1 MKYIA
6 LFVAAAGLFS
16 ACNSDLEKIQILP
29 DDQWVAPVLKDLA
42 KSEIDIS
49 SELLKEY
56 EKIEDDEAKKEY
68 NYLIEW
74 EHAFFGE
81 KIPFSYRLSFTY
93 NDDEKSVLT
102 GVIKNIAE
110 LTPKQIESALK
121 DLKVPANEFVDI
133 KIRVSAQV
141 GSTGKILY
149 SDYATANM
157 KYFAEVAPVIKKP
170 AVSEVD
176 INTENGSE
184 KFVVEWEDAFLGENV
199 VCNYALS
206 LTYGNKE
213 EVVLADCTETV
224 AELTYDELQDALETL
239 EVPAN
244 KLTEIKLRV
253 GAKKEDADK
262 YSVYSEYATVKMQYF
277 AEVAPVIKKLAVSEI
292 EITSENGSER
302 FVVEWEDAFF
312 GKDITCTYALSLT
325 YDNKEEVVL
334 TDCTETVAELTY
346 DEVKTTLTTL
356 EVPANEVVE
365 IQISVSAYDGATDR
379 CLLSDYA
386 TAKMSYVEPT
396 EATPENPEGGETPEY
411 PEGATPEEGEN
422 TEE

>member
-16 ACNSDLEKIQILP
+16 ACTSDVEKIQTLP
-29 DDQWVAPVLKDLA
+29 DDQLVAPVLKDLA
-42 KSEIDIS
+42 VSEIYVTADNG
-49 SELLKEY
+49 SEKL
-56 EKIEDDEAKKEY
+56 
-68 NYLIEW
+68 LIEW
-74 EHAFFGE
+74 EKAFFGE
-81 KIPFSYRLSFTY
+81 NILFNYVLSFTY
-93 NDDEKSVLT
+93 GDTETPVIT
-102 GVIKNIAE
+102 GYTKTEVE
-110 LTPKQIESALK
+110 LTFNQVKSALAI
-121 DLKVPANEFVDI
+121 LNVPANEFVDI

-149 SDYATANM
+149 TDYATVDM
-157 KYFAEVAPVIKKP
+157 KYFAEVAPVIKEL
-170 AVSEVD
+170 AVSDVD

-184 KFVVEWEDAFLGENV
+184 NFVVEWEAAFLGEDV

-206 LTYGNKE
+206 LTYGDKE

-244 KLTEIKLRV
+244 KSTEIKLRV
-253 GAKKEDADK
+253 GAKKENADK
-262 YSVYSEYATVKMQYF
+262 YSVYSEYATVKMKYF
-277 AEVAPVIKKLAVSEI
+277 AEVAPVIKELADSEI
-292 EITSENGSER
+292 EITSENGSEK
-302 FVVEWEDAFF
+302 FVVAWEKAFF
-312 GKDITCTYALSLT
+312 GEDITCTYALSFT
-325 YDNKEEVVL
+325 YNGVSFTLPAVY
-334 TDCTETVAELTY
+334 TETVAELTY

-365 IQISVSAYDGATDR
+365 IQIGISAYDGATDR
-379 CLLSDYA
+379 YLFSDYA

-396 EATPENPEGGETPEY
+396 EETPENPEGGETPEN
-411 PEGATPEEGEN
+411 PEGGETPEDGEN